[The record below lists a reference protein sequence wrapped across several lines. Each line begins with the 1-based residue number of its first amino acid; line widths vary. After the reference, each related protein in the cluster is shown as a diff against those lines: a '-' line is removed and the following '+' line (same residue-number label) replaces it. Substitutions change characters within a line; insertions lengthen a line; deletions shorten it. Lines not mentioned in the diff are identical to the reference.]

1 MMVQQV
7 LPGGAVAVW
16 PRAAIHDTVAAIV
29 RQTPYRR
36 DFTRSLLDRIFEWI
50 SEGFARLV
58 HAVGG
63 VPHSRFVA
71 TIAFSIII
79 MIVVARVFYSARL
92 RSSAEAVG
100 VLGRDRAASTSDP
113 WREAEL
119 LAASGNYTEAA
130 HSLYRAALSMLS
142 VRGLVRLHE
151 SKTSGDYARELRRRG
166 APVATVFRGFGAR
179 YDRIIY
185 GEGVCNASQY
195 TALLD
200 DARAVAL
207 ARESGRAA

>member
-1 MMVQQV
+1 MMVQQ
-7 LPGGAVAVW
+7 LPPGGAVSAW

-36 DFTRSLLDRIFEWI
+36 DFTRSLLDRILDWI

-58 HAVGG
+58 HAVSG
-63 VPHSRFVA
+63 VPHSRFIA
-71 TIAFSIII
+71 TIAFT
-79 MIVVARVFYSARL
+79 IVILLIVARVFYSARL
-92 RSSAEAVG
+92 RSNDEAVG
-100 VLGRDRAASTSDP
+100 PLGRGRAASTSDP

-119 LAASGNYTEAA
+119 LAANGNYTEAA
-130 HSLYRAALSMLS
+130 HSLYRAALSMLA

-166 APVATVFRGFGAR
+166 APVAAAFRRFGAR
-179 YDRIIY
+179 YDRVIY
-185 GEGVCNASQY
+185 GEGVCDASQY

-200 DARAVAL
+200 DARAMAL
-207 ARESGRAA
+207 ARDTERAA

>member
-1 MMVQQV
+1 MMVQQ
-7 LPGGAVAVW
+7 LPPGGAGSAW
-16 PRAAIHDTVAAIV
+16 PRAAIHDTVAAIA

-36 DFTRSLLDRIFEWI
+36 DFTRSLLDRILEWI
-50 SEGFARLV
+50 ADAFSRLI

-63 VPHSRFVA
+63 VPHSRFIA
-71 TIAFSIII
+71 TIAFT
-79 MIVVARVFYSARL
+79 IVIALIVARVLYSARL
-92 RSSAEAVG
+92 RSGDEAAG
-100 VLGRDRAASTSDP
+100 VPGGGRATSMSDP

-119 LAASGNYTEAA
+119 LAAGGNYTGAA
-130 HSLYRAALSMLS
+130 HALYRAALSMLAA
-142 VRGLVRLHE
+142 RGLVRLHE

-166 APVATVFRGFGAR
+166 APVASIFRRFGAR

-185 GEGVCNASQY
+185 GDGVCDATQY

-207 ARESGRAA
+207 VRETGRAA

>member
-1 MMVQQV
+1 MMVQQ
-7 LPGGAVAVW
+7 LPPGGTVSVW

-36 DFTRSLLDRIFEWI
+36 DFTRSLLDRLLEWL

-63 VPHSRFVA
+63 VPHSRFIA
-71 TIAFSIII
+71 TIAFAIVI
-79 MIVVARVFYSARL
+79 MLIVARVFYSARL
-92 RSSAEAVG
+92 RSSDEAVG
-100 VLGRDRAASTSDP
+100 LPGGGRATSTGDP

-119 LAASGNYTEAA
+119 LASGGKYTEAA
-130 HSLYRAALSMLS
+130 HALYRATLSMLA

-166 APVATVFRGFGAR
+166 VPVATVFRRFGAR

-185 GEGVCNASQY
+185 GEGVCDASQY
-195 TALLD
+195 AALLD

-207 ARESGRAA
+207 ARESERAA